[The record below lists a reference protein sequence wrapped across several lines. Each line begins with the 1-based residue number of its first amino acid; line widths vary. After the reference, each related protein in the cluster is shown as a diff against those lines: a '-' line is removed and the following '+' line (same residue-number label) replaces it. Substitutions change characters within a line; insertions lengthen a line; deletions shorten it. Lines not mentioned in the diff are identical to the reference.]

1 MRKHLQAWSTA
12 ALMLGLVC
20 LHARADDIAPVREDG
35 RLIYRNDLPSR
46 KPQAR
51 ISTASYGTRLYYW
64 SVVEKRW
71 KRVPRPTQRAMD
83 AARSA
88 AAEVSE
94 YVAAQPASE
103 GKPAAEVNPNY
114 RALVRGRAVSSTEVD
129 SVIETAAARHN
140 VDANLVRAMIKVESN
155 FNPRAVSRKGAM
167 GLMQLMPA
175 TARSLRVSNPFD
187 PEQNVEAGVRHLKG
201 LLENYHGD
209 VALSLAA
216 YNAGAGAVSRSGGV
230 PRYRETRNYVRQITQ
245 LYGNGDAVVGGPS
258 HAPIRASRQSNG
270 VVRFSNTD

>member
-1 MRKHLQAWSTA
+1 MALTMALGCVPVTA
-12 ALMLGLVC
+12 G
-20 LHARADDIAPVREDG
+20 DIAAVQEDG
-35 RLIYRNDLPSR
+35 RLIYRNDLPDR
-46 KPQAR
+46 KPAAR
-51 ISTASYGTRLYYW
+51 TSTASAASRYYYW

-71 KRVPRPTQRAMD
+71 KRVPKPTQRAVA

-94 YVAAQPASE
+94 YVAAQPETES
-103 GKPAAEVNPNY
+103 KPEAGVNPNY
-114 RALVRGRAVSSTEVD
+114 RALVRGRSVSSSEVD
-129 SVIETAAARHN
+129 SLIEAAAARHN

-187 PEQNVEAGVRHLKG
+187 PEQNVDAGVRHLKG
-201 LLENYHGD
+201 LLENYKGD

-216 YNAGAGAVSRSGGV
+216 YNAGAGAVARSGGV
-230 PRYRETRNYVRQITQ
+230 PPYRETRNYVRQITQ
-245 LYGNGDAVVGGPS
+245 IYGGGDTVVTGPS
-258 HAPIRASRQSNG
+258 YAPIRASRQQNG
-270 VVRFSNTD
+270 VLRFSNTD